1 MGSLYL
7 AVGGLNTTAAC
18 RDTLGRRRLRDR
30 DVLLPLFK
38 GKELWSQSSP
48 LEMTCHAIGSLPR
61 CHEMIALL
69 LPHLKP
75 VALGLLKD
83 IERPNRRIDTVYFME
98 SGIASVV
105 ALQADETRV
114 EVGLIGREGMSGIA
128 VVLGGNQSPHSTY
141 IQVAGEGQRMPANEL
156 RKAMM
161 ASESLRG
168 LLLKFVQVFMVQ
180 TAHTAIANARSHID
194 QRLARW
200 ILMAHDRTGD
210 TTLPLTH
217 EFLALMLGVRR
228 PGVTEALQSLK
239 RLKLIKT
246 GRNQILV
253 LDRKGIERAAGD
265 SYGVPEK
272 EYQRLI
278 S

>member
-1 MGSLYL
+1 MVPVL
-7 AVGGLNTTAAC
+7 AARNDLLRNRLLAALSG
-18 RDTLGRRRLRDR
+18 DDR
-30 DVLLPLFK
+30 
-38 GKELWSQSSP
+38 
-48 LEMTCHAIGSLPR
+48 
-61 CHEMIALL
+61 ALL

-161 ASESLRG
+161 ASESLRS

-194 QRLARW
+194 KRLARW

>member
-7 AVGGLNTTAAC
+7 AVGGLNTTTAC

-30 DVLLPLFK
+30 DVLLPCSREKSMVPVL
-38 GKELWSQSSP
+38 
-48 LEMTCHAIGSLPR
+48 AARNDLPR
-61 CHEMIALL
+61 NRLLAALSRDDRALL

-114 EVGLIGREGMSGIA
+114 EVGFIGREGMSGIA

-161 ASESLRG
+161 TSESLRG
-168 LLLKFVQVFMVQ
+168 LLLKFVQVFIVQ

-194 QRLARW
+194 QRLAR
-200 ILMAHDRTGD
+200 GG
-210 TTLPLTH
+210 
-217 EFLALMLGVRR
+217 F
-228 PGVTEALQSLK
+228 
-239 RLKLIKT
+239 
-246 GRNQILV
+246 
-253 LDRKGIERAAGD
+253 
-265 SYGVPEK
+265 
-272 EYQRLI
+272 
-278 S
+278 